1 MPLRH
6 SLAIAALLAS
16 LAAASAEAEVRRF
29 SAALNPTQEVPAAV
43 SQGQGTASLILDTT
57 TRKLTWTITWRGL
70 TGPATAAHIHGPATP
85 VENAGVVINL
95 APQGMK
101 TPLAGSAELTE
112 AQVTAL
118 LAGRYYINVHTDQNK
133 AGEIRG
139 QLYP

>member
-6 SLAIAALLAS
+6 GFAIAALLAS
-16 LAAASAEAEVRRF
+16 LATASAEAEVRRF

-43 SQGQGTASLILDTT
+43 SQGQGNASLTLDTT
-57 TRKLTWTITWRGL
+57 TRKLTWSITYRGL

-85 VENAGVVINL
+85 TENAGVVINL

-112 AQVTAL
+112 AQVIDL
-118 LAGRYYINVHTDQNK
+118 LAGKYYINVHTDQNK
-133 AGEIRG
+133 PGEIRG